1 LHSEHKVLI
10 FGGLYYVEVKKKN
23 SRRKYMNIQM
33 KTALAIAAAC
43 ILGIAAVTGTY
54 AGHYGYGKMYSMDLL
69 HTAYKSN
76 LKTLVAAIDA
86 AGLTETLMNGGPFTI
101 FAPTDEAFAELP
113 AGTLDDLLKPENK
126 DALANILT
134 YHVVP
139 EKVMAYEV
147 FKLRSAPTVNGQEIS
162 ITNDD
167 GIKVEDANVTQFD
180 LLAKNG
186 VIHKIDKVMLP
197 N

>member
-1 LHSEHKVLI
+1 
-10 FGGLYYVEVKKKN
+10 
-23 SRRKYMNIQM
+23 M
-33 KTALAIAAAC
+33 KLQTKTILSIAAAC
-43 ILGIAAVTGTY
+43 LLGIAAVSGTY
-54 AGHYGYGKMYSMDLL
+54 AGHYSYGKMHSIDLV

-86 AGLTETLMNGGPFTI
+86 AGLTDTLMNSGPFTI
-101 FAPTDEAFAELP
+101 FAPTDEAFTELP

-126 DALANILT
+126 EALANILT

-139 EKVMAYEV
+139 GKVMAYEV
-147 FKLRSAPTVNGQEIS
+147 FKLNSATTVNGGEVT
-162 ITNDD
+162 ITNED
-167 GIKVEDANVTQFD
+167 GIKVEDATVTQFD
-180 LLAKNG
+180 ILAKNG

>member
-1 LHSEHKVLI
+1 
-10 FGGLYYVEVKKKN
+10 
-23 SRRKYMNIQM
+23 MNIQM

-54 AGHYGYGKMYSMDLL
+54 AGHYGYGKMYSIDLV
-69 HTAYKSN
+69 HTAYKAN

-86 AGLTETLMNGGPFTI
+86 AGLTETLMKSGPFTI
-101 FAPTDEAFAELP
+101 FAPTDEAFAELA

-147 FKLRSAPTVNGQEIS
+147 FQLRSAPTVNGQEIS

-167 GIKVEDANVTQFD
+167 GIKVDEANVTQFD
-180 LLAKNG
+180 ILAKNG
-186 VIHKIDKVMLP
+186 VIHLIDKVMLP
-197 N
+197 NS

>member
-1 LHSEHKVLI
+1 
-10 FGGLYYVEVKKKN
+10 
-23 SRRKYMNIQM
+23 MNLQM
-33 KTALAIAAAC
+33 KTVLAIAAAC

-54 AGHYGYGKMYSMDLL
+54 AGHYGYEKTHSMDVV

-86 AGLTETLMNGGPFTI
+86 AGLSETLMNGGPFTM

-113 AGTLDDLLKPENK
+113 EGTLENLLKPENK
-126 DALANILT
+126 SDLAAILT

-139 EKVMAYEV
+139 GKVMAYDV
-147 FKLRSAPTVNGQEIS
+147 FNLKSATTVNGEEIT
-162 ITNDD
+162 ITIDR
-167 GIKVEDANVTQFD
+167 GIKVNDSSVTQFD
-180 LLAKNG
+180 IMAQNG
-186 VIHKIDKVMLP
+186 VIHKIDKVLLP

>member
-1 LHSEHKVLI
+1 
-10 FGGLYYVEVKKKN
+10 
-23 SRRKYMNIQM
+23 MNLQM
-33 KTALAIAAAC
+33 KTTLAIAAAC

-54 AGHYGYGKMYSMDLL
+54 AGHYGYGKMYSMDLV

-76 LKTLVAAIDA
+76 LKTLVTAIEAAD
-86 AGLTETLMNGGPFTI
+86 LTKTLMNGGPYTI
-101 FAPTDEAFAELP
+101 FAPTDEAFAALP
-113 AGTLDDLLKPENK
+113 DGTLENLLRPENK
-126 DALANILT
+126 SDLVAILT

-167 GIKVEDANVTQFD
+167 GIKVEDANVTQLD
-180 LLAKNG
+180 ILAKNG
-186 VIHKIDKVMLP
+186 VIHLIDRVMLP
-197 N
+197 NS

>member
-1 LHSEHKVLI
+1 
-10 FGGLYYVEVKKKN
+10 
-23 SRRKYMNIQM
+23 MNLQM
-33 KTALAIAAAC
+33 KTVLVIAAAC

-54 AGHYGYGKMYSMDLL
+54 AGHYGYEKTHSMDVV

-86 AGLTETLMNGGPFTI
+86 AGLSETLMNGGPFTM

-113 AGTLDDLLKPENK
+113 EGTLENLLKPENK
-126 DALANILT
+126 SDLAAILT

-139 EKVMAYEV
+139 GKVMAYDV
-147 FKLRSAPTVNGQEIS
+147 FKLKSATTVNGEEIT
-162 ITNDD
+162 ITIDK
-167 GIKVEDANVTQFD
+167 GIKVNDSSVTQFD
-180 LLAKNG
+180 IMAQNG
-186 VIHKIDKVMLP
+186 VIHKIDKVLLP

>member
-1 LHSEHKVLI
+1 
-10 FGGLYYVEVKKKN
+10 
-23 SRRKYMNIQM
+23 MNLQM
-33 KTALAIAAAC
+33 KTVLAIAAAC

-54 AGHYGYGKMYSMDLL
+54 AGHYGYEKTHSMDVV

-86 AGLTETLMNGGPFTI
+86 AGLSETLMNGGPFTM

-113 AGTLDDLLKPENK
+113 EGTLENLLKPENK
-126 DALANILT
+126 SDLAAILT

-139 EKVMAYEV
+139 GKVMAYDV
-147 FKLRSAPTVNGQEIS
+147 FKLKSATTVNGEEIT
-162 ITNDD
+162 ITIDE
-167 GIKVEDANVTQFD
+167 GIKVNDSSVTQFD
-180 LLAKNG
+180 IMAQNG
-186 VIHKIDKVMLP
+186 VIHKIDKVLLP

>member
-1 LHSEHKVLI
+1 
-10 FGGLYYVEVKKKN
+10 
-23 SRRKYMNIQM
+23 MNLQM
-33 KTALAIAAAC
+33 KTILAIAAAC

-54 AGHYGYGKMYSMDLL
+54 AGHYGYEKTYSMDVV

-86 AGLTETLMNGGPFTI
+86 AGLSETLMNGGPFTM

-113 AGTLDDLLKPENK
+113 EGTLENLLKPENK
-126 DALANILT
+126 SDLAAILT

-139 EKVMAYEV
+139 GKVMAYDV
-147 FKLRSAPTVNGQEIS
+147 FNLKSATTVNGEEIT
-162 ITNDD
+162 ITIDR
-167 GIKVEDANVTQFD
+167 GIKVNDSSLTQFD
-180 LLAKNG
+180 IMAQNG
-186 VIHKIDKVMLP
+186 VIHKIDKVLLP

>member
-1 LHSEHKVLI
+1 
-10 FGGLYYVEVKKKN
+10 
-23 SRRKYMNIQM
+23 M
-33 KTALAIAAAC
+33 KTILAIAAAC

-54 AGHYGYGKMYSMDLL
+54 AGHYGYEKTYSMDVV

-86 AGLTETLMNGGPFTI
+86 AGLSETLMNGGPFTM

-113 AGTLDDLLKPENK
+113 EGTLENLLKPENK
-126 DALANILT
+126 SDLAAILT

-139 EKVMAYEV
+139 GKVMAYDV
-147 FKLRSAPTVNGQEIS
+147 FNLKSATTVNGEEIT
-162 ITNDD
+162 ITIDR
-167 GIKVEDANVTQFD
+167 GIKVNDSSLTQFD
-180 LLAKNG
+180 IMAQNG
-186 VIHKIDKVMLP
+186 VIHKIDKVLLP

>member
-1 LHSEHKVLI
+1 
-10 FGGLYYVEVKKKN
+10 
-23 SRRKYMNIQM
+23 MNLQM
-33 KTALAIAAAC
+33 KTILAIAAAC
-43 ILGIAAVTGTY
+43 ILGMAAVTGTY
-54 AGHYGYGKMYSMDLL
+54 AGHYGYGKMYSMDLV

-86 AGLTETLMNGGPFTI
+86 AGLTETLMNGGPYTI

-139 EKVMAYEV
+139 GKVMAYEV
-147 FKLRSAPTVNGQEIS
+147 FKLRSAATVNGEEVT
-162 ITNDD
+162 ITNDE
-167 GIKVEDANVTQFD
+167 GIKVDDANVTRFD
-180 LLAKNG
+180 ILAKNG
-186 VIHKIDKVMLP
+186 VIHTIDKVMIP
-197 N
+197 ES

>member
-1 LHSEHKVLI
+1 MNLQFKTLI
-10 FGGLYYVEVKKKN
+10 
-23 SRRKYMNIQM
+23 
-33 KTALAIAAAC
+33 AIAAAC
-43 ILGIAAVTGTY
+43 VLGIAAVTGTY
-54 AGHYGYGKMYSMDLL
+54 AGHYTYGKMHSMDVV

-86 AGLTETLMNGGPFTI
+86 AGLSETLMSGGPFTI

-113 AGTLDDLLKPENK
+113 EGTLDDLLKPENK
-126 DALANILT
+126 SDLVAILT

-139 EKVMAYEV
+139 GKVMAYEV
-147 FKLRSAPTVNGQEIS
+147 FKLNSAPTVNGQELS

-167 GIKVEDANVTQFD
+167 GIRVENATVTQFD
-180 LLAKNG
+180 ILAKNG

>member
-1 LHSEHKVLI
+1 MKL
-10 FGGLYYVEVKKKN
+10 
-23 SRRKYMNIQM
+23 QM
-33 KTALAIAAAC
+33 RTLLAIAAAC

-54 AGHYGYGKMYSMDLL
+54 AGHYGYEKMHSMDVV

-76 LKTLVAAIDA
+76 LKTLVTAIDA

-139 EKVMAYEV
+139 GKVMAYEV
-147 FKLRSAPTVNGQEIS
+147 FKLRSAATMNGEEVT
-162 ITNDD
+162 ITNDE
-167 GIKVEDANVTQFD
+167 GIKVDDANVTRFD
-180 LLAKNG
+180 ILAKNG
-186 VIHKIDKVMLP
+186 VIHTIDKVMIP
-197 N
+197 RG

>member
-1 LHSEHKVLI
+1 
-10 FGGLYYVEVKKKN
+10 
-23 SRRKYMNIQM
+23 MNLQI
-33 KTALAIAAAC
+33 KTILAIATAC
-43 ILGIAAVTGTY
+43 LLGIAAVTGTY
-54 AGHYGYGKMYSMDLL
+54 AGHYGYGQMHSIDLV

-86 AGLTETLMNGGPFTI
+86 AGLTETLMNSGPFTI

-139 EKVMAYEV
+139 GKVMAYEV
-147 FKLRSAPTVNGQEIS
+147 FKLNSAATVNGEEVT

-167 GIKVEDANVTQFD
+167 GIRIENATVTQFD
-180 LLAKNG
+180 ILAKNG

>member
-1 LHSEHKVLI
+1 
-10 FGGLYYVEVKKKN
+10 
-23 SRRKYMNIQM
+23 MNLQM
-33 KTALAIAAAC
+33 KTILAIAAAC
-43 ILGIAAVTGTY
+43 ILGMAAVTGTY
-54 AGHYGYGKMYSMDLL
+54 AGHYGYGKMYSMDLV

-86 AGLTETLMNGGPFTI
+86 AGLTETLMNGGPYTI

-139 EKVMAYEV
+139 GKVMAYEV
-147 FKLRSAPTVNGQEIS
+147 FKLRSAATVNGEEVT
-162 ITNDD
+162 ITNDE
-167 GIKVEDANVTQFD
+167 GIKVDDANVTRFD
-180 LLAKNG
+180 ILAKNG
-186 VIHKIDKVMLP
+186 VIHTIDKVMIP
-197 N
+197 KS